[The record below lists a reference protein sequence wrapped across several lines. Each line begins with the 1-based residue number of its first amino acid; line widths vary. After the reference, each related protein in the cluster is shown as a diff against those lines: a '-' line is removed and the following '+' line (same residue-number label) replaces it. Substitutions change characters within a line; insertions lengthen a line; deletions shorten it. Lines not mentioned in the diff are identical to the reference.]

1 MVQRF
6 SIMHES
12 FFNPDDKGQFVSYH
26 DYAAIERE
34 RDELLQKVQVLEKEN
49 ALLRACAPIL
59 RAKVKERS
67 RTFPG
72 IARAM
77 AEQWG

>member
-1 MVQRF
+1 MRVLVACEW
-6 SIMHES
+6 S
-12 FFNPDDKGQFVSYH
+12 NTV
-26 DYAAIERE
+26 
-34 RDELLQKVQVLEKEN
+34 RDAFLVHGYIQNKLGSGKSQ
-49 ALLRACAPIL
+49 
-59 RAKVKERS
+59 ERS